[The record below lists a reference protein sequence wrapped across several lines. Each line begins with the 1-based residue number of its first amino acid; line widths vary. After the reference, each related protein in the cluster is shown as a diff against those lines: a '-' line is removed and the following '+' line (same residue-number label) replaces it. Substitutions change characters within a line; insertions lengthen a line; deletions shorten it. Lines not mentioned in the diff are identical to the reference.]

1 MILSKKLLAVFMTMF
16 IVFAGFGMLTDAGS
30 VVDAATSSDLP
41 WKDKGAESDIRET
54 VGDDSAIATIV
65 GTMYTFATYISGI
78 IFGVSVLMIV
88 WAGFKYATSQGETK
102 VTEQAKMQIITA
114 GIGIGVALFAMIIVK
129 VFAEIYK
136 V

>member
-16 IVFAGFGMLTDAGS
+16 IVFAGFGMFPMDGA
-30 VVDAATSSDLP
+30 VVDASTALP
-41 WKDKGAESDIRET
+41 WKDKAATSDIKTT
-54 VGDDSAIATIV
+54 VTDDSAVGTIV
-65 GTMYTFATYISGI
+65 GTMYKFATYISGI

-129 VFAEIYK
+129 VFAEIYG
-136 V
+136 VN